1 LVGGFLAERPAILLT
16 VFEPSTERDVVFQS
30 DGRVVLENVSVLYH
44 LPRERIQTFKEYA
57 IRMIQNR
64 LEYVDFWALQNVSL
78 SLRKGESLGVIGVN
92 GSGKSTL
99 LKVISRV
106 LKPTKGRVWIRG
118 RVAPLLELGAG
129 FHFDLT
135 GRENIFLNGALLGFS
150 RQEMEEKL
158 DAIIDFSELSE
169 FIDAPLRTYSSGMV
183 ARLGF
188 TIATDISPNILL
200 VDEVL
205 SVGDVDFVSKSER
218 RMQEFRA
225 TGVSMILVSHS
236 LSQIE
241 SLCDRVIWLDHGKV
255 MAEGLPAEVI
265 QAYINRK

>member
-1 LVGGFLAERPAILLT
+1 LPT
-16 VFEPSTERDVVFQS
+16 VYRIQPDHDWAFEKDV
-30 DGRVVLENVSVLYH
+30 RIILENVSVLYH

-64 LEYVDFWALQNVSL
+64 LEYIDFWALQDVSL
-78 SLRKGESLGVIGVN
+78 YLKKGEALGIIGVN

-106 LKPTKGRVWIRG
+106 LRPSKGRVRIQG

-150 RQEMEEKL
+150 RVEMEEKL
-158 DAIIDFSELSE
+158 DAIVEFSGLWD

-188 TIATDISPNILL
+188 TIATDTDPHILL
-200 VDEVL
+200 MDEIL
-205 SVGDVDFVSKSER
+205 SVGDAEFVNKSEQR
-218 RMQEFRA
+218 IQKFREK
-225 TGVSMILVSHS
+225 GVSMILVSHS
-236 LSQIE
+236 LLQVE
-241 SLCDRVIWLDHGKV
+241 SLCERVIWLDHGRV
-255 MAEGLPAEVI
+255 IVEGKPSDVI
-265 QAYINRK
+265 QAYTNRKQQD

>member
-1 LVGGFLAERPAILLT
+1 MPTA
-16 VFEPSTERDVVFQS
+16 FEALSRDDFEFDS
-30 DGRVVLENVSVLYH
+30 DDRVVLEDVSVLYH

-64 LEYVDFWALQNVSL
+64 LEYIDFWALQNVSL
-78 SLRKGESLGVIGVN
+78 RLKKGESLGIIGVN

-150 RQEMEEKL
+150 REEMEEKME
-158 DAIIDFSELSE
+158 AIIDFSGLSE
-169 FIDAPLRTYSSGMV
+169 FINAPLRTYSSGMV

-188 TIATDISPNILL
+188 TIATDIAPHILL

-205 SVGDVDFVSKSER
+205 SVGDVDFVSKSEQ
-218 RMQEFRA
+218 RMQKFREK
-225 TGVSMILVSHS
+225 GVSMILVSHA
-236 LSQIE
+236 LPQVE
-241 SLCDRVIWLDHGKV
+241 TLCDRVIWLNHGKV
-255 MAEGLPAEVI
+255 MVEGLPSEVI
-265 QAYINRK
+265 RAYTNRK